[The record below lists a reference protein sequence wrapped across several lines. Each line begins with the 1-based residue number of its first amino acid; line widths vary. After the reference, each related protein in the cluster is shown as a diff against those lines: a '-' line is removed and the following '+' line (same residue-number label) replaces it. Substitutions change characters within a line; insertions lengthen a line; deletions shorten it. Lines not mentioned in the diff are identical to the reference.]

1 MSYAM
6 DRHQT
11 MRQLAAVAREYDRRH
26 DVVLRRQA
34 ATEWRE
40 LATAAE
46 AARAPRYLTWAG
58 RRLASTPRKPP
69 SRRLR

>member
-34 ATEWRE
+34 ATEWRA

-58 RRLASTPRKPP
+58 RRLA
-69 SRRLR
+69 